1 MRGLVRRRTQEE
13 EEESVFVTM
22 TDMTISFLLIV
33 MILLAFFATQ
43 LNSQDTVPRDRFN
56 VILNNLW
63 DARAD
68 IRRLEAE
75 RDDAIFERD
84 AAIEE
89 MNRLSAENADL
100 LERVGELKALVKRLE
115 RDLDAVTAER
125 DAAVAER
132 DRLRTENADRLER
145 IRELEDLVRRLQRE
159 FDAVSKERDAA
170 VAERDAAREARDAAI
185 FERDAAIEERDRLR
199 AENAAHLERIRE
211 LEALVQ
217 QLERDLAAVTAARD
231 DLLEQLSRLQQVNPL
246 EAYLAQASEQRREIL
261 IKLRERLLEQFPE
274 LASIISIQQDTLRFQ
289 GEGLFATGSSQPD
302 TARKRAIVEA
312 MGLVLD
318 EILACY
324 SLRETQEDTSS
335 CGNNSVL
342 VEAVQIEGHTD
353 SVGTD
358 GTNFPLSAARAIT
371 TLQTMVRV
379 APSLS
384 TRLNWSRQPVMSI
397 AGYGPMRPIDT
408 NETVAGR
415 SANRRIDLRIIM
427 YAPSNVERVEEIRR
441 RLDELRAA
449 GGG

>member
-1 MRGLVRRRTQEE
+1 MRGLIRRRTQEE

-43 LNSQDTVPRDRFN
+43 LSSRDTVPREQFN
-56 VILNNLW
+56 IVLNDLRT
-63 DARAD
+63 ARAE

-75 RDDAIFERD
+75 RDAVIAERD
-84 AAIEE
+84 
-89 MNRLSAENADL
+89 RLRAENADL
-100 LERVGELKALVKRLE
+100 LKRIQELQDLTNRLQQ
-115 RDLDAVTAER
+115 DLDAVTAER
-125 DAAVAER
+125 DASR
-132 DRLRTENADRLER
+132 N
-145 IRELEDLVRRLQRE
+145 
-159 FDAVSKERDAA
+159 
-170 VAERDAAREARDAAI
+170 
-185 FERDAAIEERDRLR
+185 ERDAAIAERNAAIDERDRLR
-199 AENAAHLERIRE
+199 AENVDLLARIRQ
-211 LEALVQ
+211 LEALVDRLQ
-217 QLERDLAAVTAARD
+217 RDLAAVTAERD
-231 DLLEQLSRLQQVNPL
+231 ELIDRLSQLQQINPL
-246 EAYLAQASEQRREIL
+246 EAYLAQAIEQRREIL
-261 IKLRERLLEQFPE
+261 IELRERLLVQFSE
-274 LASIISIQQDTLRFQ
+274 LEGIISIQQDTLRFQ
-289 GEGLFATGSSQPD
+289 GEGLFATGQSQPD
-302 TARKRAIVEA
+302 TERKRAIIET

-324 SLRETQEDTSS
+324 SVTETQEDTSS

-379 APSLS
+379 APSLL

-408 NETVAGR
+408 NETAAGR

-427 YAPSNVERVEEIRR
+427 YAPSTVEEVEEIRR
-441 RLDELRAA
+441 RLDALRAA
-449 GGG
+449 GGSE